1 LFTDEGISA
10 VSVIRNAAA
19 LLGGSLRDPSQ
30 LIQLYQSTAHR
41 IKSDQM
47 AYGLKRDLDAAHT
60 APEALIPIGV
70 RLIRDDDV
78 PYVLEQEKS
87 LSLEEKWDRNQRQ
100 RLLDAGAGTCF
111 VAVTSDDIPCY
122 MQWLFS
128 SQDNDFLQSHFNG
141 TFPVLDSDTALLEG
155 AYTPTAF
162 RGQRIMSAAMSLIA
176 EQARSLDARYVITF
190 VGEENVP
197 SLKGCYRSGFAIYLE
212 RELRW
217 RLMRS
222 SVSFRPATPE
232 AALTA

>member
-1 LFTDEGISA
+1 MSA
-10 VSVIRNAAA
+10 IRNAAA

-30 LIQLYQSTAHR
+30 LRQLYQSTAHR
-41 IKSDQM
+41 IKSDQK

-60 APEALIPIGV
+60 APEALIPIDV

-78 PYVLEQEKS
+78 LHVLEQVKS
-87 LSLEEKWDRNQRQ
+87 LSAEEKWDRNQRQ
-100 RLLDAGAGTCF
+100 RLLKAGVGTCY

-128 SQDNDFLQSHFNG
+128 SQDNDFLQNHFNG
-141 TFPVLDSDTALLEG
+141 TFPVLDPDTALLEG

-176 EQARSLDARYVITF
+176 AQARSLDARYVITF

-197 SLKGCYRSGFAIYLE
+197 SLKGCYRSGFGVYLE
-212 RELRW
+212 RDVRW
-217 RLMRS
+217 RMLRP
-222 SVSFRPATPE
+222 SVAFRPATPE